1 MALPRFE
8 KEWNGFRGHVA
19 VKWDKLSEDD
29 LLKVEGNFPDLVTLI
44 SGRYKEQKSVVEA
57 KLHDLYA
64 GYLETKE
71 KITQGVSDARA
82 DIGSRTQDLTENIRE
97 KASEF
102 ERSARDRISRIRE
115 ENIDPAVEKSEEYIK
130 VHPFSAVMGA
140 FGVGMLIGSVIGLL
154 TSRGKD

>member
-1 MALPRFE
+1 MALPRFD
-8 KEWNGFRGHVA
+8 KEWIGFRGHVA

-29 LLKVEGNFPDLVTLI
+29 LLKVEGNFADLVTLI

-64 GYLETKE
+64 GYLETKD
-71 KITQGVSDARA
+71 KISQGISDARE
-82 DIGSRTQDLTENIRE
+82 DIGSRTQDLTDNIRDRASGFQRNARE
-97 KASEF
+97 K
-102 ERSARDRISRIRE
+102 ITRIRE

-130 VHPFSAVMGA
+130 VHPFSAVLGA

-154 TSRGKD
+154 TSRGDD